1 MNSEVLIL
9 FSRKG
14 CCLCET
20 LEKKLLNIRLT
31 NLNPPIVLSI
41 VDIDSKEVSVDI
53 QRKYT
58 NEVPVIVLH
67 SNKLSRKFEFPRVS
81 PRLKEDLLLSWIQK
95 NLNIFLK
102 VSNG

>member
-14 CCLCET
+14 CCLCEA
-20 LEKKLLNIRLT
+20 LEKKLSNISLI
-31 NLNPPIVLSI
+31 NLNPSIVLSVI
-41 VDIDSKEVSVDI
+41 DIDNKEVSIDI

-58 NEVPVIVLH
+58 NEVPVLVLD
-67 SNKLSRKFEFPRVS
+67 SNKLSRKIELPRIS

-95 NLNIFLK
+95 NLNIFFD
-102 VSNG
+102 SS

>member
-20 LEKKLLNIRLT
+20 LEKKLSAVSLID
-31 NLNPPIVLSI
+31 LNPPIILSI
-41 VDIDSKEVSVDI
+41 IDIDNKEVSIDI

-58 NEVPVIVLH
+58 NEVPVLVLD
-67 SNKLSRKFEFPRVS
+67 SNKLSRKIEFPRVS
-81 PRLKEDLLLSWIQK
+81 PRLKEDMLLSWIQK
-95 NLNIFLK
+95 NLNIFFNA
-102 VSNG
+102 S

>member
-20 LEKKLLNIRLT
+20 LEKKLSNISLIS
-31 NLNPPIVLSI
+31 LNPPIQLSI
-41 VDIDSKEVSVDI
+41 VDIDNKEVSIDI
-53 QRKYT
+53 KRKYT
-58 NEVPVIVLH
+58 NEVPLLVLD
-67 SNKLSRKFEFPRVS
+67 SNKLSKKIELPRVP

-95 NLNIFLK
+95 NLNIFFK
-102 VSNG
+102 SS

>member
-20 LEKKLLNIRLT
+20 LEKKLLTIGLV
-31 NLNPPIVLSI
+31 NLNPSIVLSI
-41 VDIDSKEVSVDI
+41 IDIDNKEVSFDI

-58 NEVPVIVLH
+58 NLVPVLVLD
-67 SNKLSRKFEFPRVS
+67 SNKLSRKIELPRVS

-95 NLNIFLK
+95 NLNIIFN
-102 VSNG
+102 SS

>member
-20 LEKKLLNIRLT
+20 LEKKLSTISLI

-41 VDIDSKEVSVDI
+41 IDIDNKEVSIDI

-58 NEVPVIVLH
+58 NEVPVLVLD
-67 SNKLSRKFEFPRVS
+67 SNKLSRKIELPRVS

-95 NLNIFLK
+95 KLDVIFNL
-102 VSNG
+102 S